1 MNEGQTQSIHL
12 FAGFLHS
19 HLAGRAMRVRH
30 VRNGKELPPILKDDS
45 YDFNFQD
52 YAMLSKQVEIKQV
65 KRVWLFSCAL
75 SWQRSAHDM
84 TPRRSPEVWFL
95 GSLHNFDQLDVSRQ
109 FFFSPQNNATKCL
122 LVSSFVVFWTQ
133 DKLPSVAEMWWAD
146 VSFCSYVSLFSPQG
160 DHLIVECDYETM
172 GRETITRVS
181 PSLCVVK
188 IFLLCSQVFWL
199 SGSKNRACTSDYQT
213 KTTFRE
219 A

>member
-84 TPRRSPEVWFL
+84 TPRRSPEV
-95 GSLHNFDQLDVSRQ
+95 
-109 FFFSPQNNATKCL
+109 
-122 LVSSFVVFWTQ
+122 
-133 DKLPSVAEMWWAD
+133 
-146 VSFCSYVSLFSPQG
+146 
-160 DHLIVECDYETM
+160 
-172 GRETITRVS
+172 
-181 PSLCVVK
+181 
-188 IFLLCSQVFWL
+188 
-199 SGSKNRACTSDYQT
+199 
-213 KTTFRE
+213 
-219 A
+219 